1 MSEHKNSERPF
12 PLLDETIKKARRHRS
27 AFRKA
32 PPRREQL
39 EQLYSL
45 VDKLHFL
52 VAPDPDGEKP
62 LPDGRTRLPLGDLL
76 MTNLAYRR
84 FQDLNGGTR
93 AANVQRQYDAIKAHY
108 DLWTDPRQLKEMG
121 VHEGII
127 DMLNLVPNPRDR
139 SKLLVDLLQRD
150 IDLLDQEPLA
160 RPGGPRRDWTWHEA
174 QALGEQLHEWRR
186 QMSIP
191 SKVRSDLPPASSKLE
206 SEKRISERGP
216 IRRHSSTKSLQELYE
231 ALFAER
237 RAIKFETFDY
247 YGAGTEFLRLRRQ
260 EQTPLGVLTLTA
272 CIMAARKIAAGRTVY
287 EMDAEIFRAVYWHL
301 RDKLKL

>member
-1 MSEHKNSERPF
+1 MSDPQNSERPF

-32 PPRREQL
+32 RPRREQL

-62 LPDGRTRLPLGDLL
+62 LPDGRTPLPLDDLL
-76 MTNLAYRR
+76 MTNLAYRS

-93 AANVQRQYDAIKAHY
+93 AVNVQRQYDAIKAHY
-108 DLWTDPRQLKEMG
+108 DLWTDPRKLKEMG
-121 VHEGII
+121 VHEAII
-127 DMLNLVPNPRDR
+127 DMLKLVPDPKDR
-139 SKLLVDLLQRD
+139 SKLLVELLQRD
-150 IDLLDQEPLA
+150 IYLLDQQPLE
-160 RPGGPRRDWTWHEA
+160 RPDGPNRNWTWHEA
-174 QALGEQLHEWRR
+174 QALGEQLHLLRR

-191 SKVRSDLPPASSKLE
+191 SKVRSDLPSASSKLE
-206 SEKRISERGP
+206 SEKRIEARRP
-216 IRRHSSTKSLQELYE
+216 IRIHSSTKSFQELYE
-231 ALFAER
+231 ALLVKR

-247 YGAGTEFLRLRRQ
+247 YGAGTEFPKLRRQ

-272 CIMAARKIAAGRTVY
+272 CIVAARKIAAGRTVY

-301 RDKLKL
+301 RDSLTL